1 MTMLGGVAWIGT
13 LNHRRPNPPKKN
25 QGKKVADLNHAI
37 QKLPIRSSPLNKTD
51 YQVVIHA
58 QGTLRLPLVPIHA
71 EVAGRIKSTAQD
83 FIPGAKVQPRQP
95 LWVLDDEEFLNALA
109 KAEATIQQI
118 LTEKNLQK
126 ATWQSLKNAVGIA
139 QANLDRA
146 RAKLDLENT
155 LNRKAQSDLEIEL
168 RESNLNTDLGQDIVS
183 KKLDEIKQSLSEATY
198 SYKEAKRVLK
208 KARDKAEVE
217 PLVIRLI
224 TEDAVEA
231 ESRMTAAN
239 DQIREMELK
248 LRLPQINLAKRELE
262 TSNKQLE
269 KAMRDLAELPLAREH
284 ELMARLHAARIDQKK
299 ARANLNRVVI
309 TAPPFPSVVSRI
321 TVKDGDRVLP
331 GTLMAEIQTA
341 DHAHAIL
348 SLPGTSLDHIKS
360 ASVSTRPERLF
371 PGTWVIHAANIKLK
385 HQWSAQFSNEVEQRT
400 DANKP
405 KNTVTATLRV
415 NQPYQKI
422 KNGINLDGLAIE
434 SKIKGTTLRGV
445 YVLPKTAIRN
455 SDEILLCA
463 GKNAMRWQRVDIIWR
478 EEDHVVTRGTLNG
491 QPVLKTGARYCLE
504 PQSIQTFLL
513 PQEYMFKEVA
523 N

>member
-1 MTMLGGVAWIGT
+1 MLGGIAWIGT
-13 LNHRRPNPPKKN
+13 LNHRRPTPTKKN
-25 QGKKVADLNHAI
+25 QDEKVDNLKPGV
-37 QKLPIRSSPLNKTD
+37 QKSAIRSSRLNKTD

-58 QGTLRLPLVPIHA
+58 QGTLQFPLVPIHA

-83 FIPGAKVQPRQP
+83 FIPGARVQPRQP
-95 LWVLDDEEFLNALA
+95 LWVLDDEEFLDALA

-118 LTEKNLQK
+118 LTEENLQK
-126 ATWQSLKNAVGIA
+126 ATRQSLKNSAGIA

-146 RAKLDLENT
+146 HAKLDLENI
-155 LNRKAQSDLEIEL
+155 LNRKARSDLEREL
-168 RESNLNTDLGQDIVS
+168 LASNLNTDLRQGIVT
-183 KKLDEIKQSLSEATY
+183 KTLNEIKRNLSEATY
-198 SYKEAKRVLK
+198 SYKEANRVLK

-217 PLVIRLI
+217 PLVIELI
-224 TEDAVEA
+224 SKDAVEA
-231 ESRMTAAN
+231 KSRMTAAN

-248 LRLPQINLAKRELE
+248 LRLPQINLAKRDLE
-262 TSNKQLE
+262 SSNEQLE
-269 KAMRDLAELPLAREH
+269 KAIRDLAELPLAREH

-309 TAPPFPSVVSRI
+309 TAPTFPSVVSRI
-321 TVKDGDRVLP
+321 TVKDGDRVVP

-348 SLPGTSLDHIKS
+348 SLPGTSLNHIKS
-360 ASVSTRPERLF
+360 ASLSTRSEPLF
-371 PGTWVIHAANIKLK
+371 PGTWVIHAANTNLK
-385 HQWSAQFSNEVEQRT
+385 HQWSAQFSNEVEWRT

-405 KNTVTATLRV
+405 ENTVTATLRV

-455 SDEILLCA
+455 SNEILLCV
-463 GKNAMRWQRVDIIWR
+463 GKNAMRWQRVDIIWS

-491 QPVLKTGARYCLE
+491 QLVLKTGARYCLE